1 MEKAGFTLLEVII
14 AVTIAVLLASVVGVN
29 VLGLPQKHKRDAAKM
44 QIESFKTALALYE
57 DDNGRVPTARQGLE
71 ALVAPSAL
79 EPAPRAFRPGGYL
92 ESLSVPDDPWGR
104 PYAYVVPG
112 PGGKPFD
119 VVCYGADGEAGG
131 EGFDA
136 DLSAWD
142 AAKL

>member
-1 MEKAGFTLLEVII
+1 M
-14 AVTIAVLLASVVGVN
+14 
-29 VLGLPQKHKRDAAKM
+29 
-44 QIESFKTALALYE
+44 
-57 DDNGRVPTARQGLE
+57 PTARQGLG

-79 EPAPRAFRPGGYL
+79 EPAPRAFRQGGYL
-92 ESLSVPDDPWGR
+92 ESLEVPDDPWGR

-142 AAKL
+142 AARP